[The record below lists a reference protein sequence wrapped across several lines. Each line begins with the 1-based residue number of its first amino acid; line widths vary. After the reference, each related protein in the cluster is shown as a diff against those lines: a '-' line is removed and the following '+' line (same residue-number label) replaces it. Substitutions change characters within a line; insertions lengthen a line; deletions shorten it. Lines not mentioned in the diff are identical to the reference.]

1 MIALS
6 EIKPKNYKHEINPA
20 HFNLE
25 GYDMEI
31 INVNENT
38 GRGMILYIG
47 KSLKY
52 NIVPLHKFCQGTIIE
67 AQVIEIALVEGS
79 KLLFGSVYRS
89 PNSTQENDEML
100 NTLIR
105 NMSNAGYTYVVIAGD
120 MNYPHINWESM
131 NNRTNEEDKD
141 FRFIEAVRD
150 SYLTQIVDTPTR
162 GRGSTSP
169 SLLDIILTNDISIT
183 KYLPA
188 VCATW

>member
-1 MIALS
+1 M
-6 EIKPKNYKHEINPA
+6 
-20 HFNLE
+20 
-25 GYDMEI
+25 
-31 INVNENT
+31 
-38 GRGMILYIG
+38 YIG

-169 SLLDIILTNDISIT
+169 SLLDIILTNDPSIR
-183 KYLPA
+183 KYQQYAPLGKSDHVVQEFTLNCHSAEAPHIKTVYCYDQGDYNSMRSA
-188 VCATW
+188 QGPVI